1 MLRLNLIRNTQHYS
15 KMTNPIKVLEELRR
29 LKKQNTKLAVRN
41 IVLWSNLR
49 TIAEDPTSDK
59 AKQIIARYRKELE
72 AEREIEQALQN

>member
-59 AKQIIARYRKELE
+59 AKQIIARYQKEIE
-72 AEREIEQALQN
+72 IEKEIEQASQN